1 MPVFRR
7 NHWGNGLTCEE
18 NPGGFPGAK
27 ESMEAETMV
36 LTTKGTTGTSTIK
49 EKQRFGRLIDYIS
62 CWCVCALLRNFQVST
77 LEDKVDTLGL
87 RQDMATRRIYHP
99 KWI

>member
-1 MPVFRR
+1 M
-7 NHWGNGLTCEE
+7 CEE

-62 CWCVCALLRNFQVST
+62 CWCVCVRCYATFKCQLWKTKLTHWACGKTWPHGGFTT
-77 LEDKVDTLGL
+77 LNGS
-87 RQDMATRRIYHP
+87 
-99 KWI
+99 KWP